1 MNFRKYLGLIVGCG
15 VALLAA
21 IGAGVLL
28 FFALSNHG
36 KAQDALKTEQGKLEQ
51 LNKRKPF
58 PIQANVEQSQAKL
71 NILNAE
77 LSNTFA
83 RLAKGQVELDKIEP
97 AEFAPLLERTINQ
110 LRREA
115 SNNVV
120 QLPNAFAF
128 GFDRYSAGDIPSSNN
143 VPRLVLQLKSMA
155 RLCDV
160 FFAAKVSNITA
171 VVREEFETGA
181 AAAGGAARMGGL
193 GMFAQGE
200 FAGAPA
206 GGGLASAKDVPA
218 AASNELFAA
227 ERFQVSVSGR
237 ENSIWEVLN
246 ALVSGPLFTVIRDV
260 QMDSVT
266 AGIKVDPAATRPG
279 MPPPAAMNMG
289 GMERMLAGVPPGM
302 AGLGQ
307 SPQMVATNALFPPRE
322 ERVIAGRESVRMTLV
337 VDVYRFAAAKEE
349 AK

>member
-15 VALLAA
+15 LALLAA

-28 FFALSNHG
+28 YFSLTGHG
-36 KAQDALKTEQGKLEQ
+36 KAQEALKSEQGKLAQ

-58 PIQANVEQSQAKL
+58 PIRSNVELSEAKL
-71 NILNAE
+71 ASLNGV
-77 LSNTFA
+77 LSNTVA
-83 RLAKGQVELDKIEP
+83 RLAKGQVEVDRIEP
-97 AEFAPLLERTINQ
+97 AEFAPLLERTLNQ
-110 LRREA
+110 LRKQA

-120 QLPNAFAF
+120 QLPNGFAF

-171 VVREEFETGA
+171 VVREDFESAAGA
-181 AAAGGAARMGGL
+181 APGGMSGMRMVAGGEFGGAV
-193 GMFAQGE
+193 G
-200 FAGAPA
+200 GASM
-206 GGGLASAKDVPA
+206 ASIKDIPA

-227 ERFQVSVSGR
+227 ERFQIAVSGR

-246 ALVSGPLFTVIRDV
+246 ALVSGSLFTVVRDV
-260 QMDSVT
+260 QLDSVT
-266 AGIKVDPAATRPG
+266 AGLKTDPAMGRGPAGGLPPG
-279 MPPPAAMNMG
+279 LNMAA
-289 GMERMLAGVPPGM
+289 MERMLGGPPGGLP

-307 SPQMVATNALFPPRE
+307 QPQMTSTNVVFPQRE
-322 ERVIAGRESVRMTLV
+322 DRVVAGRETVRMTLV
-337 VDVYRFAAAKEE
+337 VDVYRFATAKEE
-349 AK
+349 SK